1 MGQGD
6 KNQDLMNEY
15 QVPMQRGI
23 PAIAV
28 LDASG
33 KVIYSQKNGE
43 FERARAIG
51 PEDLLEFLKK
61 WKPQARWLLMKLFR
75 CAGSAAS
82 PETFPR

>member
-1 MGQGD
+1 MR
-6 KNQDLMNEY
+6 
-15 QVPMQRGI
+15 RGI

-51 PEDLLEFLKK
+51 PEDLLNFLNK
-61 WKPQARWLLMKLFR
+61 WKPQAR
-75 CAGSAAS
+75 
-82 PETFPR
+82 

>member
-1 MGQGD
+1 VGQGD

-61 WKPQARWLLMKLFR
+61 WKPQAR
-75 CAGSAAS
+75 
-82 PETFPR
+82 